1 MKTKLGFLILGLGLV
16 FTISCTKYPPESD
29 RLLEDLAV
37 MTQYDTKAVFTDYKS
52 YYIYD
57 TITKISDAGASTI
70 NTVTSSPV
78 IQAIVK
84 NMNARG
90 FEQHT
95 NVTDKVDMRIRV
107 VYYQNTTVYTYSY
120 GWYGGYYPYYPYYPV
135 YYSSYTTGLA
145 DIELADMTT
154 ANIVNNQVPI
164 LWSAGIRGLLTGS
177 HSTSEITGSIDQ
189 AFIQT
194 PQLTR
199 NK

>member
-1 MKTKLGFLILGLGLV
+1 MKTKLGLLFLGMGLM
-16 FTISCTKYPPESD
+16 FTISCTKYPPQSD

-37 MTQYDTKAVFTDYKS
+37 ITQYNTKAVFTDYTT

-57 TITKISDAGASTI
+57 TITKITDIGASTI
-70 NTVTSSPV
+70 SASDAAPA

-90 FEQHT
+90 YEQHT
-95 NVTDKVDMRIRV
+95 NVTDNVDMRIRV
-107 VYYQNTTVYTYSY
+107 IYYENSTVYTYSY
-120 GWYGGYYPYYPYYPV
+120 YWYGGYYPYYPYYPV

-145 DIELADMTT
+145 DIELADMTA

-177 HSTSEITGSIDQ
+177 HTTSEITGRIDQ

>member
-1 MKTKLGFLILGLGLV
+1 MKTKLGLLFLGMGLMI
-16 FTISCTKYPPESD
+16 TISCTKYPPESD

-37 MTQYDTKAVFTDYKS
+37 ITQYNTKAVFTDYTT

-57 TITKISDAGASTI
+57 TITKITDIGASTI
-70 NTVTSSPV
+70 SASDAAPA

-90 FEQHT
+90 YEQHT
-95 NVTDKVDMRIRV
+95 NVTDNVDMRIRV
-107 VYYQNTTVYTYSY
+107 IYYQNTTAYTYSY
-120 GWYGGYYPYYPYYPV
+120 SWYGGYYPYYPYYPV

-145 DIELADMTT
+145 DIELADMTS

-177 HSTSEITGSIDQ
+177 HTTSEITGRIDQ